1 MTASVQSPFV
11 PPINAPAAARWYGLY
26 PATVSDNQDPDG
38 QGRVQVVLPWAPD
51 GSERYNAW
59 ARLATTMAG
68 AERGT
73 WFIPEV
79 GDEVLVGFGAGS
91 ADHPYVVGALWNG
104 KDDPPEAIDAD
115 NNIRAIVSRRDI
127 RIVFDDH
134 EGSEVLTLSTPGGRK
149 VILSD
154 ADSTVRVEDEL
165 GNSVELAQ
173 DGITLRTSGTLTIS
187 ASTVDIS
194 ASTMKADVPMSTFSG
209 VVKVDTLLATT
220 VVSSAYTPGAG
231 NVW

>member
-1 MTASVQSPFV
+1 MSTVQSPLV
-11 PPINAPAAARWYGLY
+11 PPINAPGSARWFGLY
-26 PATVSDNQDPDG
+26 PGTVTDNQDPDG
-38 QGRVQVVLPWAPD
+38 QGRVKVALPWSPD
-51 GSERYNAW
+51 GHDRYDTW

-68 AERGT
+68 SKRGT

-79 GDEVLVGFGAGS
+79 GDEVLIGFGAGS
-91 ADHPYVVGALWNG
+91 PDHPYVVGALWNG
-104 KDDPPEAIDAD
+104 KDDPPETIDAD
-115 NNIRAIVSRRDI
+115 NNIRAIVSRGDI

-149 VILSD
+149 VTLSD
-154 ADSTVRVEDEL
+154 AASTVRVEDEL
-165 GNSVELAQ
+165 GNSVEFAQ
-173 DGITLRTSGTLTIS
+173 AGITLRTSGKLSIS
-187 ASTVDIS
+187 ASTIDIT
-194 ASTMKADVPMSTFSG
+194 ASTVKADVPMSTFSG